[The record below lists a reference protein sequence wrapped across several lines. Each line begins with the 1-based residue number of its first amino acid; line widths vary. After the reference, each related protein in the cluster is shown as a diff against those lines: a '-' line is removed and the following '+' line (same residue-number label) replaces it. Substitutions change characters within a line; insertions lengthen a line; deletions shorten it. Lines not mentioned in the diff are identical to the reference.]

1 MSKRENQTGFSLSTD
16 KVIKEIIGKKIVY
29 NVSPQSNIMINAV
42 KTEFMYMCNDMQKKI
57 DKVKDKYANL
67 NAYDEYTKELDII
80 VKKVLT
86 KYDYPKKG
94 DDNYLASRKE
104 IKDLSDKSNIVM
116 KDRNSKHLT
125 ANLVNTF
132 DVEQYLIKE
141 LNKNPDRFTV
151 TITYEGTK

>member
-1 MSKRENQTGFSLSTD
+1 MSKPEIQTGIRQSTE
-16 KVIKEIIGKKIVY
+16 KVIKEIIGKKVVY
-29 NVSPQSNIMINAV
+29 HVGVQSNIMINAV
-42 KTEFMYMCNDMQKKI
+42 KAEFMYMCNDMQKKI
-57 DKVKDKYANL
+57 DSVKDKYANL
-67 NAYDEYTKELDII
+67 DAFGEYTKDLDII

-94 DDNYLASRKE
+94 DINYLASRKE

-125 ANLVNTF
+125 ANLVNAF

-151 TITYEGTK
+151 TITYDGTK

>member
-1 MSKRENQTGFSLSTD
+1 MSKPEIQTGIRQSTE
-16 KVIKEIIGKKIVY
+16 KVIKEIIGKKVVY
-29 NVSPQSNIMINAV
+29 HVGVQSNIMINAV
-42 KTEFMYMCNDMQKKI
+42 KAEFMYMCNDMQKKI
-57 DKVKDKYANL
+57 DSVKDKYANL
-67 NAYDEYTKELDII
+67 DAFGEYTKDLDII

-94 DDNYLASRKE
+94 DINYLASRKE
-104 IKDLSDKSNIVM
+104 IKDLSDKSKIVM
-116 KDRNSKHLT
+116 KDRNSKYLT
-125 ANLVNTF
+125 ANLVNAF